1 VSGTNSG
8 SSYAQPI
15 VVTIGIVTDRQL
27 VGINMKS
34 PAQTDCVAD
43 HIWVDL

>member
-27 VGINMKS
+27 VGISMAKPGPDRLCCRS
-34 PAQTDCVAD
+34 
-43 HIWVDL
+43 HMG